1 MMNKLRKIDIDLH
14 DIFTQVAMTSAY
26 MAVKNERAAEN
37 FERLA
42 VMEVDEPLL
51 SSAVTMA
58 YHQVCEILQPYI
70 LPHLALE
77 TPHRY
82 SLCVRPDVAV
92 SENTVRFWEAQA
104 REYMKAVILTEWLRI
119 VAPEVANF
127 WYHRAEEIRQQFIV
141 SLTPRVRKPKKRM
154 EVV

>member
-1 MMNKLRKIDIDLH
+1 MNILRKIDIDIH
-14 DIFTQVAMTSAY
+14 DILTQVAMTSEY
-26 MAVKNERAAEN
+26 MAVKNERAVEN
-37 FERLA
+37 YERLA

-51 SSAVTMA
+51 SSAITMA
-58 YHQVCEILQPYI
+58 YHQLCEILQPYI

-77 TPHRY
+77 TPHHY

-92 SENTVRFWEAQA
+92 SENTVRLWQIQA
-104 REYMKAVILTEWLRI
+104 HELMKAAILTEWLRI
-119 VAPEVANF
+119 VAPEIANQ

-141 SLTPRVRKPKKRM
+141 SLTPRLRKPRKRM